1 MKQRSNI
8 DYSKRLRLLAEAKN
22 RQTRQKLDVLGT
34 RDEDDYGCI
43 LPPEGF
49 KYELPVRDENGSFS
63 GSYAWGKNFR
73 YLMECHPVYIDPNDA
88 LAGRWMFMLS
98 RMRQGYKIELSN
110 FAFDY
115 SHLKPNQLKYD
126 ITCGIGKD
134 AHFAPDYRIGLELGW
149 GGLLDKVKKSLATYQ
164 DDQIARELLEAEID
178 AIEGVQNWISRTA
191 DAAREM
197 ALEEN
202 DPELRQNLEEMAKIN
217 SHLVRGVPNTLREA
231 CQWIAWF
238 NMASRTYNR
247 DGAGGQLD
255 ELLRPYYEKDK
266 AEGLI
271 NDADAEFFIACLLLN
286 DPHYY
291 QLGGPDRHGKD
302 MTSPLSFII
311 LEAAS
316 KLKISC
322 NLTIRVHEKMDR
334 RLFRRGVEILLADK
348 LAYPR
353 FSGDKALVEGFC
365 KNGYSV
371 ELARER
377 IATGCNWMS
386 LPGLEYTLNDVVKIN
401 IAKVFEVAFDENV
414 HSKASI
420 ENLKEIFVRHF
431 EIAVETVAEGLD
443 FHLEHQYLNEPELLL
458 NLLSHGPI
466 EKGLDV
472 SHGGA
477 QYYNMA
483 LDCAGL
489 AIVADSFA
497 ALEQRIEKE
506 KILSWEDV
514 GQHLFGNFSGPGGK
528 QVRQL
533 LNSSEKYGKGN
544 SLGDKW
550 AKWLNEILVK
560 KVARRTTPM
569 GRKMIPGWFSWAD
582 AVRFG
587 KNVGATPNGRKAG
600 QPISHGANPCPGFRK
615 DNALTA
621 MSNAIASVQPGYGN
635 TAPWQLELDIGSALH
650 PNAVDNIMALLQTH
664 FDMGGTLININIVDT
679 ATILRAHEKPE
690 DYPDLIVRVT
700 GFSAYFASLSKDFRQ
715 LVVDRL
721 IKEAI

>member
-1 MKQRSNI
+1 ME
-8 DYSKRLRLLAEAKN
+8 YLKRLRLLADAKN
-22 RQTRQKLDVLGT
+22 EQTRQKLEKLGP
-34 RDEDDYGCI
+34 RDEDDYGCV
-43 LPPEGF
+43 LPPGDF
-49 KYELPVRDENGSFS
+49 KYEVPVRDENGSFS
-63 GSYAWGKNFR
+63 GARAWGRNFR
-73 YLMECHPVYIDPNDA
+73 HLMECHPVYIDPNDA

-149 GGLLDKVKKSLATYQ
+149 GGLLDKVKKSLETYKQ
-164 DDQIARELLEAEID
+164 DQIARELLEAEID

-191 DAAREM
+191 ETAGKM
-197 ALEEN
+197 ALEEK
-202 DPELRQNLEEMAKIN
+202 DPELRKNLEQIAQIN
-217 SHLVRGVPNTLREA
+217 SHLVSGVPNTLREA

-271 NDADAEFFIACLLLN
+271 DDHDAEFYIACLLLN

-291 QLGGPDRHGKD
+291 QLGGPDKHGND

-322 NLTIRVHEKMDR
+322 NLTIRVHEKMDK
-334 RLFRRGVEILLADK
+334 RLFRRGVEILLSDK
-348 LAYPR
+348 LGYPR

-365 KNGYSV
+365 KNGYPE

-401 IAKVFEVAFDENV
+401 IAKVFEVAFYENV
-414 HSKASI
+414 QAQAT
-420 ENLKEIFVRHF
+420 LKHMQELFVKHF
-431 EIAVETVAEGLD
+431 TIAVETVAEGLD

-506 KILSWEDV
+506 KILSWEEV
-514 GQHLFGNFSGPGGK
+514 GSHLSDNFSSPRGE
-528 QVRQL
+528 QIRRL
-533 LNSSEKYGKGN
+533 LASSEKYGQGN

-550 AKWLNEILVK
+550 AKWLNEILIE
-560 KVARRTTPM
+560 KVAGRTTPM

-582 AVRFG
+582 TVRFG
-587 KNVGATPNGRKAG
+587 KNVGATPNGRKAT

-664 FDMGGTLININIVDT
+664 FDMGGTLININIVNT

-690 DYPDLIVRVT
+690 DFPDLIVRVT

-721 IKEAI
+721 IKEAV

>member
-1 MKQRSNI
+1 ME
-8 DYSKRLRLLAEAKN
+8 YSKRLRLLAEAKS
-22 RQTRQKLDVLGT
+22 RQTKQKLNELGT
-34 RDEDDYGCI
+34 RDEDDYGCV
-43 LPPEGF
+43 LPPGDF
-49 KYELPVRDENGSFS
+49 KYELPIRDESGSFS
-63 GSYAWGKNFR
+63 GSHAWGKNFR
-73 YLMECHPVYIDPNDA
+73 YLMECHPVYIDSNDA

-149 GGLLDKVKKSLATYQ
+149 GGLLDKVKASMELYKGDPVAN
-164 DDQIARELLEAEID
+164 ELLEAEID
-178 AIEGVQNWISRTA
+178 AIEGIQNWISRTA
-191 DAAREM
+191 ETAREM
-197 ALEEN
+197 ALEEK
-202 DPELRQNLEEMAKIN
+202 DTELRENLEQIAQIN
-217 SHLVRGVPNTLREA
+217 SYLVNDVPNTLREA

-271 NDADAEFFIACLLLN
+271 DDSDAEFYIACLLLN

-291 QLGGPDRHGKD
+291 QLGGPDKYGKD

-322 NLTIRVHEKMDR
+322 NLTIRVHEKMDKW
-334 RLFRRGVEILLADK
+334 LFRRGVEILLKDK
-348 LAYPR
+348 LGYPR

-365 KNGYSV
+365 KNGYPE

-401 IAKVFEVAFDENV
+401 IAKVFEVAFDENMQMQPSV
-414 HSKASI
+414 
-420 ENLKEIFVRHF
+420 ENLKEVFVKHF
-431 EIAVETVAEGLD
+431 TIAVKTVAEGLD

-506 KILSWEDV
+506 EILSWEEV
-514 GQHLFGNFSGPGGK
+514 GQQLTNNFTGSGGE
-528 QVRQL
+528 RIYRL
-533 LNSSEKYGKGN
+533 LSSSEKYGQGN

-550 AKWLNEILVK
+550 ARCLNGILID
-560 KVARRTTPM
+560 KVAGHPTPM

-582 AVRFG
+582 SVRFG
-587 KNVGATPNGRKAG
+587 KNVGATPNGRKAAK
-600 QPISHGANPCPGFRK
+600 PISHGANPCPGFRK
-615 DNALTA
+615 DHALTA
-621 MSNAIASVQPGYGN
+621 MSNSIASIQPGYGN
-635 TAPWQLELDIGSALH
+635 TAPWQLELDMGSAQH
-650 PNAVDNIMALLQTH
+650 PNAVDNVMAMLQTH
-664 FDMGGTLININIVDT
+664 FDMGGTLININIVD
-679 ATILRAHEKPE
+679 ADTILRAHEKPE

-700 GFSAYFASLSKDFRQ
+700 GFSAYFTSLSKDFRQ